1 MSLVTSQMSISLD
14 GCYAGRRHPG
24 DPKDMAGW
32 MASPEAFGFF
42 RVTRWVIDAMAW
54 RERQG
59 FEGGE
64 RDVNSEIVEETFESA
79 GAYVMGRRMFD
90 GGEIPWGDNPPFRAP
105 VFVVTH
111 RAREVLMREGG
122 TSFAFVTDG
131 LESAIKQAC
140 VAAGEKN
147 VAIAGGGTFLRQV
160 IKACLLDEL
169 ELHISPV
176 VLGDGMR
183 LFEPTDLD
191 LGGDEGI
198 ELTQTRVIET
208 PEVIHV
214 RYQVKGRSKLVLDDR
229 GRGESSSAT

>member
-79 GAYVMGRRMFD
+79 GAYVMGRHMFEE
-90 GGEIPWGDNPPFRAP
+90 GEVGWPEEAPFHAP
-105 VFVVTH
+105 VFVLTH
-111 RAREVLMREGG
+111 TPREPWPRKGG
-122 TSFAFVTDG
+122 TTFTFVTDG
-131 LESAIKQAC
+131 MKSGLEQAK
-140 VAAGEKN
+140 AAARGKD
-147 VAIAGGGTFLRQV
+147 VRISGGAATIRQFLKAGLVDEFTLHFSPVIQGAGVSLFDHMAHDDFKMEQAQV
-160 IKACLLDEL
+160 IASRLTT
-169 ELHISPV
+169 HI
-176 VLGDGMR
+176 
-183 LFEPTDLD
+183 TY
-191 LGGDEGI
+191 
-198 ELTQTRVIET
+198 RVA
-208 PEVIHV
+208 
-214 RYQVKGRSKLVLDDR
+214 R
-229 GRGESSSAT
+229 